1 MTQTFIP
8 GKDAALEDSIAGF
21 QKKLAD
27 LGFNIEEASWLN
39 PVPNVWSVHI
49 RDKDCPLCFSNGKGA
64 TKKAALASALGE
76 YFERL
81 STNYFFADFWLGETQ
96 ANAPFVHYPNEKWFP
111 IPEDDALPEG
121 ILDARLRAFYD
132 PDRALTGSQLVDLQ
146 TGNARRGV
154 CALPFVRQ
162 SDNQTV
168 YIPMNIVGNLYVSNG
183 MSAGNTANEARV
195 QGLSEVFERHI
206 KNRIIA
212 ESISLP
218 EIPSEVLARYPG
230 VVAAIEK
237 LEAEGFPIF
246 TFDGS
251 LGGKYPVICVVLF
264 NPENGT
270 CFASFGAHP
279 DFGVALERTVTELL
293 QGRSLKDL
301 DVFTPPTFDD
311 EEVAEHA
318 NLETHFIDSSGLIS
332 WDMFKQDAD
341 YPFVDWSFSG
351 TTAEEFT
358 ALMAIFQ
365 AEDKEVY
372 IADYEHLGVYACRIL
387 VPGMSDI
394 YPAEDLWLANNNMG
408 SHLRDTILNLP
419 DSRWQKEQY
428 LQLIERLDD
437 EGLDDFTRV
446 RELLG
451 LATGKD
457 NGWHTLRIG
466 ELKAMLALAGGDLE
480 QALIW
485 TEWTMEF
492 NASIFSPARAR
503 YYRCLQTL
511 LLLSME
517 EEREPLQYLNAFVRM
532 YGAETVEAASQAMSG
547 EAPFYGLQ
555 TVDND
560 LHAFPA
566 HRALLE
572 AWEKLQRAKAQF
584 QEKAQ

>member
-1 MTQTFIP
+1 M
-8 GKDAALEDSIAGF
+8 
-21 QKKLAD
+21 
-27 LGFNIEEASWLN
+27 
-39 PVPNVWSVHI
+39 
-49 RDKDCPLCFSNGKGA
+49 
-64 TKKAALASALGE
+64 
-76 YFERL
+76 
-81 STNYFFADFWLGETQ
+81 
-96 ANAPFVHYPNEKWFP
+96 
-111 IPEDDALPEG
+111 
-121 ILDARLRAFYD
+121 
-132 PDRALTGSQLVDLQ
+132 LVDLQ
-146 TGNARRGV
+146 SGNDERGV
-154 CALPFVRQ
+154 CGLPFTRQ
-162 SDNQTV
+162 SDGETV

-183 MSAGNTANEARV
+183 MSAGNTRNEARV

-218 EIPSEVLARYPG
+218 EIPAEVMARYPG
-230 VVAAIEK
+230 VVESIAK

-246 TFDGS
+246 AYDGS

-264 NPENGT
+264 NPANGT

-351 TTAEEFT
+351 TTEEEFAT
-358 ALMAIFQ
+358 LMAIFK

-372 IADYEHLGVYACRIL
+372 IADYEHLGVYACRII
-387 VPGMSDI
+387 VPGQM
-394 YPAEDLWLANNNMG
+394 
-408 SHLRDTILNLP
+408 
-419 DSRWQKEQY
+419 
-428 LQLIERLDD
+428 DD

-457 NGWHTLRIG
+457 NGWYTLRVG

-492 NASIFSPARAR
+492 NASVFSAERAN

-511 LLLSME
+511 LLLSQE
-517 EEREPLQYLNAFVRM
+517 EERQPLQYLNAFIRM
-532 YGAETVEAASQAMSG
+532 YGAEAVEAASAALSG

-555 TVDND
+555 AVDSD
-560 LHAFPA
+560 LQAFPA
-566 HRALLE
+566 HQSLLK
-572 AWEKLQRAKAQF
+572 AYEKLQRAKAAF
-584 QEKAQ
+584 WAK